1 MASSRVGTSTSAAI
15 PGVLSLSSFSI
26 TGIRNASVLPVPVC
40 AVAITSLPAS
50 ACGIAAACTG
60 VGVVNRA
67 AANLSFTYEEICIS
81 ANRSEERS
89 GRGPEARSVRGS
101 EERSAF
107 TSETFNIQ
115 YYFLT
120 GRSRRGTHT
129 SSWAAGG
136 LLCQSCFRLRV
147 KRTEETGGGES
158 QIKHCTRGTAQ
169 HNRGIKRR
177 GSIPH
182 LDSRRG
188 DLIAGTVIMLLFH
201 GPNRIHIMT
210 LSLSF

>member
-40 AVAITSLPAS
+40 AVASTSLPS
-50 ACGIAAACTG
+50 NACGIAAAWTG

-67 AANLSFTYEEICIS
+67 AANRSFIYGEISIS
-81 ANRSEERS
+81 EKRA
-89 GRGPEARSVRGS
+89 EARSARGS
-101 EERSAF
+101 EECSAF

-120 GRSRRGTHT
+120 GRSRRGSHT
-129 SSWAAGG
+129 KSRAAGG

-147 KRTEETGGGES
+147 KLTEETGGGSLISRTVPNEPPHTTQ
-158 QIKHCTRGTAQ
+158 QINANT
-169 HNRGIKRR
+169 
-177 GSIPH
+177 P
-182 LDSRRG
+182 
-188 DLIAGTVIMLLFH
+188 
-201 GPNRIHIMT
+201 
-210 LSLSF
+210 

>member
-1 MASSRVGTSTSAAI
+1 MANSRVGTRTSAAI
-15 PGVLSLSSFSI
+15 PGVLSLRSFSI

-40 AVAITSLPAS
+40 AVARTSLPSS

-60 VGVVNRA
+60 VGVINRA
-67 AANLSFTYEEICIS
+67 AANFSFTYGEINIS
-81 ANRSEERS
+81 EKRPAERS
-89 GRGPEARSVRGS
+89 ARGSDADSARGS

-120 GRSRRGTHT
+120 GRSRRGSHT
-129 SSWAAGG
+129 NSRAAGG

-158 QIKHCTRGTAQ
+158 QIK
-169 HNRGIKRR
+169 
-177 GSIPH
+177 
-182 LDSRRG
+182 
-188 DLIAGTVIMLLFH
+188 
-201 GPNRIHIMT
+201 
-210 LSLSF
+210 